1 MPAAMRSSG
10 SEAIRWGLGTWRS
23 LTLSGLG
30 LRMYWLI
37 LVLILLLGALQY
49 RLWVGEGSIAELHSL
64 KREIALE
71 ESELER
77 LRARNRELQAEVD
90 DLREGSEAIE
100 ERARSELGMIKPG
113 EIFIQVIKRP
123 EPALNPESQP

>member
-1 MPAAMRSSG
+1 MPAAMLSSG
-10 SEAIRWGLGTWRS
+10 SEAIRRGLGTWRS
-23 LTLSGLG
+23 LTLNGLG

-37 LVLILLLGALQY
+37 LVLLLLLSALQY
-49 RLWVGEGSIAELHSL
+49 RLWVGEGSLAELHSL

-113 EIFIQVIKRP
+113 EIFIQVIERP
-123 EPALNPESQP
+123 EPPK

>member
-1 MPAAMRSSG
+1 MPAAMLSSG
-10 SEAIRWGLGTWRS
+10 SEALSRGLGIWRS

-113 EIFIQVIKRP
+113 EIFIQVIERP
-123 EPALNPESQP
+123 EPPK

>member
-1 MPAAMRSSG
+1 MPAAMLSSG
-10 SEAIRWGLGTWRS
+10 SKAIRRGLGVWRS
-23 LTLSGLG
+23 LTLNVIGLG
-30 LRMYWLI
+30 MHWLI

-64 KREIALE
+64 KREIAFE

-113 EIFIQVIKRP
+113 EIFIQVIERP
-123 EPALNPESQP
+123 N

>member
-10 SEAIRWGLGTWRS
+10 FEVIRQGLGTWGS
-23 LTLSGLG
+23 LTLGRLG
-30 LRMYWLI
+30 FRMYWLI

-49 RLWVGEGSIAELHSL
+49 RLWVGEGSLAELHSL
-64 KREIALE
+64 KREIAFE

-100 ERARSELGMIKPG
+100 ERARTELGMIKPG
-113 EIFIQVIKRP
+113 EIFIQVIERP
-123 EPALNPESQP
+123 VPVNPESKP

>member
-1 MPAAMRSSG
+1 MLAALRSSG
-10 SEAIRWGLGTWRS
+10 FEVIRLGRELGSFAPPTR
-23 LTLSGLG
+23 LRLS
-30 LRMYWLI
+30 MHWLI
-37 LVLILLLGALQY
+37 LVLVLLLGTLQY
-49 RLWVGEGSIAELHSL
+49 RLWMGEGSLAELYSL

-90 DLREGSEAIE
+90 DLRQGSEAIE

-113 EIFIQVIKRP
+113 EIFIQVIERP
-123 EPALNPESQP
+123 TSENAEETP

>member
-1 MPAAMRSSG
+1 MH
-10 SEAIRWGLGTWRS
+10 
-23 LTLSGLG
+23 
-30 LRMYWLI
+30 WLI

-49 RLWVGEGSIAELHSL
+49 RLWVGEGSLAELHSL
-64 KREIALE
+64 KREIAFE

-100 ERARSELGMIKPG
+100 ERARTELGMIKPG

-123 EPALNPESQP
+123 KPVNPETQP

>member
-1 MPAAMRSSG
+1 MPAAMLSSG
-10 SEAIRWGLGTWRS
+10 SKAIRRGLGVWRS
-23 LTLSGLG
+23 LTLNVIGLG
-30 LRMYWLI
+30 MHWLI

-49 RLWVGEGSIAELHSL
+49 RLWVGEGSLAELHSL
-64 KREIALE
+64 KREIAFE

-113 EIFIQVIKRP
+113 EIFIQVIERP
-123 EPALNPESQP
+123 APVNPEGKP